1 MENIADRQ
9 EKNNLL
15 TDKAIL
21 IKKLGCVFIAPN
33 WNENWKDE
41 GEEEVANEFGLQ
53 SAKVLHITLYI

>member
-9 EKNNLL
+9 EKKNNLL

-33 WNENWKDE
+33 WKDE
-41 GEEEVANEFGLQ
+41 EEEEVANEFGLQ